1 MYSNSYRRPHR
12 QLDSQR
18 LAKKKAVFEDPP
30 HHNLIGNQG
39 RGWQWGFRRAALSA
53 IFGLSCIVK
62 AEFCL
67 SCIVQGIWPWSVKV
81 KIMLVVHRAR
91 TLSSCTVQRFRKE
104 KTQKVKFPGG
114 FAPLDP
120 PLILKLSSYRTHETT
135 VIDLHSLGLFI
146 VVNIQGTPQ
155 LYWN

>member
-1 MYSNSYRRPHR
+1 MHVFQQECKFRNKSLYARGNMCRP
-12 QLDSQR
+12 
-18 LAKKKAVFEDPP
+18 VGY
-30 HHNLIGNQG
+30 LII